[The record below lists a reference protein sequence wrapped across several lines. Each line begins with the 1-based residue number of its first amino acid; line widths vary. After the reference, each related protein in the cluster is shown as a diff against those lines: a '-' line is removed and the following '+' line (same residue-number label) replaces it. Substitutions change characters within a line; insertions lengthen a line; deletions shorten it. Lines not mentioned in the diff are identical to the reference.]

1 MAATCETLEPKK
13 LMEQP
18 VLLAEVLS
26 PTTGRDD
33 LGVKIPAYEEMASVR
48 EIWAVES
55 EQRSVRVWRRT
66 ESGWVKT
73 LPIRAGGFRS
83 EVLEDEIALDELY
96 AGTGL

>member
-1 MAATCETLEPKK
+1 M
-13 LMEQP
+13 
-18 VLLAEVLS
+18 
-26 PTTGRDD
+26 G
-33 LGVKIPAYEEMASVR
+33 SVR

-66 ESGWVKT
+66 EGGWVKT

-83 EVLEDEIALDELY
+83 EALGDEIALDELY